1 MKLYFLAPVNT
12 NFLNTACPFG
22 HACPWLHWSCIR
34 DQSCSWDPG
43 ASPGPTLQIQAADTE
58 SIAVAC
64 ILRIM
69 HVNVP
74 RLFFTTSESE
84 ILSVMSDSLQ
94 PMDCILNSP
103 GQNTLVGSCPLLQGI
118 FPTQESNPG
127 LPHCR
132 RILYQLSHQGSPR
145 ILEWIA
151 YPFSRGSS
159 WSRDWTQVSRIVGKH
174 FNLWATREAM
184 VPNPKANQR
193 ERSPD

>member
-1 MKLYFLAPVNT
+1 MTWKLHEIIF
-12 NFLNTACPFG
+12 FG
-22 HACPWLHWSCIR
+22 TSKYKFPEHSLPTWSSCPWLHWSCIG

-43 ASPGPTLQIQAADTE
+43 ASPDPTLQIQAADTE

-64 ILRIM
+64 VLRIM

-103 GQNTLVGSCPLLQGI
+103 GQNILVGSCPLLKGI
-118 FPTQESNPG
+118 FPTQESNPS

-145 ILEWIA
+145 ILEWVA

-159 WSRDWTQVSRIVGKH
+159 QPRDWTRVSCIARGL
-174 FNLWATREAM
+174 FTNWAIREAWY
-184 VPNPKANQR
+184 
-193 ERSPD
+193 